1 MNALP
6 KSNTDWLQGTG
17 LIELVAGPLPVIKK
31 SLWGELQEWLVSW
44 RHADALRKAGLMA
57 PGALLLYGP
66 PGSGKSSLC
75 AALLKHL
82 PGRDGCV
89 METFNMIVGLHGE
102 SERNIARAFDVA
114 ERRGALLVI
123 EEIDALG
130 GDRRDVR
137 SNLAEAERRQTIT
150 LMRHIERSQA
160 PIIATTNYQEA
171 LDPALKRRFEKC
183 LEVPLVD
190 EAGRAGVLKKII
202 GRDAPAELVMMPL
215 VESIRI
221 AHRMRRLEFIQEL
234 EGRAK

>member
-1 MNALP
+1 MS
-6 KSNTDWLQGTG
+6 SNTTDWLEGTG
-17 LIELVAGPLPVIKK
+17 LIELVPGPLPVIKK
-31 SLWGELQEWLVSW
+31 SLWMELQEWLASW

-102 SERNIARAFDVA
+102 SERNIAKAFTAA
-114 ERRGALLVI
+114 ERHGALLII

-150 LMRHIERSQA
+150 LMRHIERSQS
-160 PIIATTNYQEA
+160 PIIATTNYAES

-190 EAGRAGVLKKII
+190 ADGRAAVLKKII
-202 GRDAPAELVMMPL
+202 GRDAPPELIELPL

-221 AHRMRRLEFIQEL
+221 AHRMRRLEFIAEL
-234 EGRAK
+234 EGRSK